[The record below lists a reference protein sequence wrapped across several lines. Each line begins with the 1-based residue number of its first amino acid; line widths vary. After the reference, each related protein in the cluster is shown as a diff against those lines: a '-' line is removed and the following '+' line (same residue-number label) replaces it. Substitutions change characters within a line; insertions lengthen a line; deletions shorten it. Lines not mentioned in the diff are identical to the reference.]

1 MYTCVLYAARERE
14 SSRYS
19 ARAAAAARARGR
31 VRGAR
36 PRARARGDVAAR
48 PRRELATCQGEP
60 IHPWAVFMR
69 RVKTR
74 FKGRGKASR

>member
-14 SSRYS
+14 SSRYMRAGRRAGG
-19 ARAAAAARARGR
+19 ARAR

-60 IHPWAVFMR
+60 
-69 RVKTR
+69 
-74 FKGRGKASR
+74 